1 MRRLKMKTQKIA
13 IFVLIPVAFS
23 LWGCGLKKSPTPVE
37 GSEITY
43 PGSYPKPE

>member
-1 MRRLKMKTQKIA
+1 MKTLI
-13 IFVLIPVAFS
+13 IVICVLIPAC
-23 LWGCGLKKSPTPVE
+23 LLLTGCGRKLPPKPAE

>member
-1 MRRLKMKTQKIA
+1 MNTLKIA
-13 IFVLIPVAFS
+13 IFVLLPATFF
-23 LWGCGLKKSPTPVE
+23 LWGCGLKKSPTPPE

>member
-1 MRRLKMKTQKIA
+1 MKTLKIA
-13 IFVLIPVAFS
+13 ILVLLPGAFS
-23 LWGCGLKKSPTPVE
+23 LWGCGLKKSPVPPE